1 LYREG
6 QGKFFLPRRGQGIMQ
21 IQHIS
26 SDYTMKEQK
35 SDVLLLDP
43 YGAAT

>member
-1 LYREG
+1 
-6 QGKFFLPRRGQGIMQ
+6 MQ

-35 SDVLLLDP
+35 SDVLPLDP
-43 YGAAT
+43 YGVVT